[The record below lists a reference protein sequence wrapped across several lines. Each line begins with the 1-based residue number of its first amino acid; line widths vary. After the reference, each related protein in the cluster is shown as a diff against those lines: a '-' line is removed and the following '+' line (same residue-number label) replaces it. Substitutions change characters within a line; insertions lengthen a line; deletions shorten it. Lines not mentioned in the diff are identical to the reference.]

1 MDSQEW
7 CKIKKISKMSK
18 NKHMVYYRSKSP
30 QRMSYVFFGNY
41 KDKTG
46 KAHTY
51 TDINGAAHRGFP
63 NTNPVIRLDINQE
76 HHQLVDEFLI
86 NHPLVEG
93 GSWIREDSIERQE
106 QEASAIMTSANA
118 VMEAAK
124 LNMAEVRELARLLG
138 LNLDS
143 RDDILK
149 AHVLKIAAENPDY
162 FMQMW
167 FDEDKHYRVFML
179 EAQEAKIIVWE
190 KDTFKYG
197 SQTIGISEDQAIK
210 WLQDNKDIFALLKS
224 QLYNGNGVEM
234 DLVEQKQEATKKK
247 VKK

>member
-1 MDSQEW
+1 
-7 CKIKKISKMSK
+7 MSK
-18 NKHMVYYRSKSP
+18 NKHMVFYRSKSP

-46 KAHTY
+46 KMHTY
-51 TDINGAAHRGFP
+51 TDVNGVAMRGFP
-63 NTNPVIRLDINQE
+63 NTNPVIRLDIMLE
-76 HHQLVDEFLI
+76 HHKNADEFLKG
-86 NHPLVEG
+86 HPLVQN

-124 LNMAEVRELARLLG
+124 LNMAEVRELSRLLG

-162 FMQMW
+162 FMSIW
-167 FDEDKHYRVFML
+167 FDDEKHYRTFIL
-179 EAQEAKIIVWE
+179 EAQEASIIKWE

-197 SQTIGISEDQAIK
+197 TQVIGVSEDQVIK
-210 WLQDNKDIFALLKS
+210 WLKDNKDIFALLKN
-224 QLYNGNGVEM
+224 QLRGGGEVEM
-234 DLVEQKQEATKKK
+234 DLVEQKQAATKTKTKK
-247 VKK
+247 

>member
-1 MDSQEW
+1 
-7 CKIKKISKMSK
+7 MSK
-18 NKHMVYYRSKSP
+18 NKHMVYYRSKNP

-46 KAHTY
+46 KMHTY
-51 TDINGAAHRGFP
+51 TDVNGVAHRGFP
-63 NTNPVIRLDINQE
+63 NTNPVIRLDIMQE
-76 HHQLVDEFLI
+76 HHKLADEFLQG
-86 NHPLVEG
+86 HPLVSN

-162 FMQMW
+162 FMSMW
-167 FDEDKHYRVFML
+167 FDEDKHYRVFLL
-179 EAQEAKIIVWE
+179 EAQQAKIINWE

-197 SQTIGISEDQAIK
+197 TQTIGISEDQVIK
-210 WLQDNKDIFALLKS
+210 WLKDNKDIFALLKN
-224 QLYNGNGVEM
+224 QLNSGNGVEM
-234 DLVEQKQEATKKK
+234 DLVEQKQEATKKQAATS
-247 VKK
+247 KKTKK

>member
-1 MDSQEW
+1 
-7 CKIKKISKMSK
+7 MSK
-18 NKHMVYYRSKSP
+18 NTHMVFYKSKNP

-46 KAHTY
+46 KMHTY
-51 TDINGAAHRGFP
+51 TDVNGVAHRGFP

-76 HHQLVDEFLI
+76 HHKLADEFLQG
-86 NHPLVEG
+86 HPLVEN
-93 GSWIREDSIERQE
+93 GSWIREDSIQRQE

-124 LNMAEVRELARLLG
+124 LNMAEVREIGRLLG

-162 FMQMW
+162 FMSVW
-167 FDEDKHYRVFML
+167 FDEDKHYRVFVL
-179 EAQEAKIIVWE
+179 EAQQAKIINWE
-190 KDTFKYG
+190 KDVFKYG
-197 SQTIGISEDQAIK
+197 SQTVGISEDQVIK
-210 WLQDNKDIFALLKS
+210 WLKDNKDIFALLKNH
-224 QLYNGNGVEM
+224 LNGGGKVEM
-234 DLVEQKQEATKKK
+234 HLVEQKEEATKKQEATS
-247 VKK
+247 KKTKK

>member
-1 MDSQEW
+1 
-7 CKIKKISKMSK
+7 MSK
-18 NKHMVYYRSKSP
+18 NKHMVFYRSKTP

-46 KAHTY
+46 KMHTY
-51 TDINGAAHRGFP
+51 TDVNGVAHRGFP
-63 NTNPVIRLDINQE
+63 NTNPVIRLDIMLD
-76 HHQLVDEFLI
+76 HHKLVDEFLM
-86 NHPLVEG
+86 NHPLVQN

-124 LNMAEVRELARLLG
+124 LNMAEVRELSRLLG

-162 FMQMW
+162 FMSIW
-167 FDEDKHYRVFML
+167 FDDEKHYRTFIL
-179 EAQEAKIIVWE
+179 EAQEASIIKWE

-197 SQTIGISEDQAIK
+197 TQVIGVSEDQVIK
-210 WLQDNKDIFALLKS
+210 WLKDNKDIFALLKN
-224 QLYNGNGVEM
+224 QLRGGGEVEM
-234 DLVEQKQEATKKK
+234 DLVEQKQAATKTKTKK
-247 VKK
+247 

>member
-1 MDSQEW
+1 
-7 CKIKKISKMSK
+7 MSK
-18 NKHMVYYRSKSP
+18 TEHTVFYRSKSP
-30 QRMSYVFFGNY
+30 TKMSYVFFGNY

-46 KAHTY
+46 KLHTY
-51 TDINGAAHRGFP
+51 TDVNGVAHRGFP
-63 NTNPVIRLDINQE
+63 NTQPVIRLNINLE
-76 HHQLVDEFLI
+76 HHKLVDEFLQG
-86 NHPLVEG
+86 HPLVENG
-93 GSWIREDSIERQE
+93 AWLRDDAIVRQE
-106 QEASAIMTSANA
+106 QEANAIMTSANA

-149 AHVLKIAAENPDY
+149 AHVLKIAAENPEY

-167 FDEDKHYRVFML
+167 FDEDKHYRVFVL
-179 EAQEAKIIVWE
+179 EAQEAGVIKWE
-190 KDTFKYG
+190 KEVFKYG
-197 SQTIGISEDQAIK
+197 SQTIGISEDQVIK
-210 WLQDNKDIFALLKS
+210 WFKDNKDIFALLKS
-224 QLYNGNGVEM
+224 QLNGNGEVEM

>member
-1 MDSQEW
+1 
-7 CKIKKISKMSK
+7 MSK

-46 KAHTY
+46 KMHTY
-51 TDINGAAHRGFP
+51 TDVNGVAHRGFP
-63 NTNPVIRLDINQE
+63 NTNPVIRLDIMQE
-76 HHQLVDEFLI
+76 HHKLADEFLKG
-86 NHPLVEG
+86 HPLVAN
-93 GSWIREDSIERQE
+93 GSWIREDSIESQE

-124 LNMAEVRELARLLG
+124 LNMAEVRELARLIG

-162 FMQMW
+162 FMTMW
-167 FDEDKHYRVFML
+167 FDEDKHYRVFLL
-179 EAQEAKIIVWE
+179 EAQQSQIIKWE
-190 KDTFKYG
+190 KDVFKYG
-197 SQTIGISEDQAIK
+197 TQTIGISEDQCIK
-210 WLQDNKDIFALLKS
+210 WLKDNKDIFALLKS
-224 QLYNGNGVEM
+224 QLNGNGKVEM
-234 DLVEQKQEATKKK
+234 DLVEQKQAATKKK
-247 VKK
+247 TKK

>member
-1 MDSQEW
+1 
-7 CKIKKISKMSK
+7 MSK
-18 NKHMVYYRSKSP
+18 NKHMVYYRSKNP

-46 KAHTY
+46 KMHTY
-51 TDINGAAHRGFP
+51 TDINGVAHRGFP
-63 NTNPVIRLDINQE
+63 NTNPVIRLDIMQE
-76 HHQLVDEFLI
+76 HHKLADEFLQG
-86 NHPLVEG
+86 HPLVSN

-118 VMEAAK
+118 VIEAAK

-162 FMQMW
+162 FMTMW
-167 FDEDKHYRVFML
+167 FDEDKHYRVFLL
-179 EAQEAKIIVWE
+179 EAQQAKIINWE

-197 SQTIGISEDQAIK
+197 SQVVGISEDQVIK
-210 WLQDNKDIFALLKS
+210 WLKDNKDIFALLKN
-224 QLYNGNGVEM
+224 QLNGNGKVEM
-234 DLVEQKQEATKKK
+234 DLVEQKEEAIKKQAATSKKTKK
-247 VKK
+247 